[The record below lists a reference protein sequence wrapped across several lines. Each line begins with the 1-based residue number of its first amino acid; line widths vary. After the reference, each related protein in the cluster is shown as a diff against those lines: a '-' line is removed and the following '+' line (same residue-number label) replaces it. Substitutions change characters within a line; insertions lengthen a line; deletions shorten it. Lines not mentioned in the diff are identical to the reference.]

1 MPKTV
6 EPKVKVTKEKADKP
20 VVEKAPRVPKDL
32 TPNMIKVL
40 EDVRDG
46 IVKTASEIA
55 ESTGIL
61 KGKRLPE
68 LVEKTYLIE
77 IPPKEGE
84 RGKKFKITAAGRKA
98 LDKALKEQT

>member
-1 MPKTV
+1 MPKTT
-6 EPKVKVTKEKADKP
+6 EPKAPKAKKADKP
-20 VVEKAPRVPKDL
+20 VVEKAPRIPKDL

-40 EDVRDG
+40 SDLTSGLAR
-46 IVKTASEIA
+46 TASEIA
-55 ESTGIL
+55 LSTGIL

-84 RGKKFKITAAGRKA
+84 RGKKFKITAEGRKA
-98 LDKALKEQT
+98 LNKALKEQA